1 MNRHRATLHLKE
13 QILLFKQLGLLMQGG
28 ISITGSLQTI
38 RDSTKKRK
46 LRYITQ
52 HLIQE
57 IEKGRPLSTALLQLP
72 KTFHLTAAN
81 LIEIGELSGTL
92 AHSLIVTADEL
103 HQNHVV
109 RKKVIAALIYPA
121 IIVVATGGVIG
132 LLIFFVFPKVLPIFA
147 SVNAKLPLT
156 TRLLVQSNILIKNHL
171 WYVVSGIALMILGIW
186 SSLALKKLKKP
197 RDRLL
202 LALPFIGTIVKNYIL
217 AHFCRTLGQ
226 LLQNQ
231 VPIIK
236 AVVITADTTKNVI
249 YKQRIIA
256 LSMALN
262 RGYSMAKFLENE
274 EALFP
279 PKLRQLVLVGE
290 KSGTLSDNLIFLGRL
305 YEEEIQDSLN
315 KIGIIVEPAM
325 MIAIGGLVG
334 FVAVS
339 IITPIY
345 QITQNLHG

>member
-1 MNRHRATLHLKE
+1 
-13 QILLFKQLGLLMQGG
+13 
-28 ISITGSLQTI
+28 
-38 RDSTKKRK
+38 
-46 LRYITQ
+46 
-52 HLIQE
+52 
-57 IEKGRPLSTALLQLP
+57 
-72 KTFHLTAAN
+72 
-81 LIEIGELSGTL
+81 
-92 AHSLIVTADEL
+92 
-103 HQNHVV
+103 
-109 RKKVIAALIYPA
+109 
-121 IIVVATGGVIG
+121 
-132 LLIFFVFPKVLPIFA
+132 
-147 SVNAKLPLT
+147 
-156 TRLLVQSNILIKNHL
+156 LVQSNILIKNHL